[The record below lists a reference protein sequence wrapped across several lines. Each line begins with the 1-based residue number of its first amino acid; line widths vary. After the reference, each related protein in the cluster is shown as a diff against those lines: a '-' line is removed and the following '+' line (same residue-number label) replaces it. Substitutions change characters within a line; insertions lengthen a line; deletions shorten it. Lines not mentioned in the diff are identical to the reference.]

1 MKLPSIDFLSLA
13 LLCEKFV
20 IHLRESSGNLVT
32 QQWGHPVRSECK
44 RCSASMLYMHLTIET
59 FATGLINKYQL
70 KFLDAGKRKDEKFCE
85 RFHLTVTAS

>member
-44 RCSASMLYMHLTIET
+44 RRSANMLYLTIET
-59 FATGLINKYQL
+59 FATDLINKYQL
-70 KFLDAGKRKDEKFCE
+70 KFLDAGKKK
-85 RFHLTVTAS
+85 

>member
-13 LLCEKFV
+13 LLCEKFA

-44 RCSASMLYMHLTIET
+44 RCSASMLYMYLTIET

-70 KFLDAGKRKDEKFCE
+70 KFLDAGKKKMKNFVRDFI
-85 RFHLTVTAS
+85 